1 MDRELNKHK
10 WQTAIEKQRSS
21 GLSQK
26 QWCQENEVNLHNFRY
41 WVRRL
46 KTIETESDEVRWVS
60 LDSDSVLDTVKITV
74 GRATVEVRRQ
84 TDRQLLSEVL
94 GILMAHV

>member
-1 MDRELNKHK
+1 MDRELNKQK
-10 WQTAIEKQRSS
+10 WQDAIENQRSS

-26 QWCQENEVNLHNFRY
+26 QWCQENEINLHNFRY

-60 LDSDSVLDTVKITV
+60 LDSDTVSDIVKITV
-74 GRATVEVRRQ
+74 GKATVEVRRQ